1 MSLFDP
7 AVTVPAP
14 ADRARPLSPAELLGG
29 LAGGR
34 AVGHDEVEDLRAD
47 GEARGREDDGD
58 LLGGGHV
65 GVGVAGRCR
74 AVGHVTTPLAK
85 VPPPVAET
93 NCAPAG
99 RVSVKTTPF
108 RFCVPPAASVMPTLY
123 V

>member
-1 MSLFDP
+1 MPTGKFAAGKMTVTSSEDVTSALGFGTMS
-7 AVTVPAP
+7 
-14 ADRARPLSPAELLGG
+14 
-29 LAGGR
+29 
-34 AVGHDEVEDLRAD
+34 
-47 GEARGREDDGD
+47 RG
-58 LLGGGHV
+58 
-65 GVGVAGRCR
+65 
-74 AVGHVTTPLAK
+74 GHVTTPLAK